1 MKIESIESVSK
12 IEKIFP
18 DAGLKAN
25 SVSKSESSKTFKD
38 YLLSAMS
45 QMNDQQIKVSNLG
58 EQLITDPDSV
68 DVHDVMISVAKAKS
82 SLNLAHRQACKRL
95 VRNYDNAL
103 NF

>member
-38 YLLSAMS
+38 YLLSAIGLYS
-45 QMNDQQIKVSNLG
+45 DCSADR
-58 EQLITDPDSV
+58 E
-68 DVHDVMISVAKAKS
+68 
-82 SLNLAHRQACKRL
+82 
-95 VRNYDNAL
+95 
-103 NF
+103 

>member
-82 SLNLAHRQACKRL
+82 SLNLAQTVIDRL
-95 VRNYDNAL
+95 LKGWSEITTTR
-103 NF
+103 

>member
-68 DVHDVMISVAKAKS
+68 DVDDVMISVAKAKS
-82 SLNLAHRQACKRL
+82 SLNLAQTVIDRL
-95 VRNYDNAL
+95 VKGWSEITTTR
-103 NF
+103 

>member
-38 YLLSAMS
+38 YL
-45 QMNDQQIKVSNLG
+45 
-58 EQLITDPDSV
+58 PDERPA
-68 DVHDVMISVAKAKS
+68 D
-82 SLNLAHRQACKRL
+82 
-95 VRNYDNAL
+95 
-103 NF
+103 